1 MDECQ
6 LVPGGADG
14 GDQTCPPRNQARRL
28 DRGED
33 DPTIHTGLKVA
44 EKELET
50 NWMARPSQ
58 IQAGC
63 CGVQHCQSMAT
74 RNGGCLLRGVE
85 ADLVCR
91 MRSTK
96 VVGIENRVERHQEAT
111 MDQ

>member
-1 MDECQ
+1 M
-6 LVPGGADG
+6 
-14 GDQTCPPRNQARRL
+14 
-28 DRGED
+28 
-33 DPTIHTGLKVA
+33 IHTGLKVA

-58 IQAGC
+58 IRAGC
-63 CGVQHCQSMAT
+63 CGVQHYQLMAT
-74 RNGGCLLRGVE
+74 RNGGCLSRGVE

-96 VVGIENRVERHQEAT
+96 GVGTKNRVERHREAT